1 MKPLDDFNGTSAR
14 LPAVCLE
21 TEPGVLTL
29 KIDCIYLNVKF
40 PCSHFVQKHCP
51 TCIVAAGL
59 QDKPGLDVL
68 KLRRFTETC
77 CEDEASSDR
86 TGGVEG

>member
-1 MKPLDDFNGTSAR
+1 MSGDRTWCFNTENR
-14 LPAVCLE
+14 LHLFERKV
-21 TEPGVLTL
+21 
-29 KIDCIYLNVKF
+29 
-40 PCSHFVQKHCP
+40 SVQKHCP

-68 KLRRFTETC
+68 KLRRFTENC